1 MNDVCSSESSASFS
15 DERLVLL
22 AQQGSD
28 RAFEQLLGRY
38 RSFVR
43 AKAAPYFI
51 VGADRDDIIQEG
63 MIGFFK
69 AVRDFCGGQGVTF
82 KTFAEICVVRQIL
95 TAVKNATRKKHSPLN
110 SYVSL
115 NKPIPGG
122 EEDASL
128 GDVIAYD
135 GQYNPE
141 QIVID
146 RENADNLSE
155 KMSAALSDFELL
167 VLSYYVKGYGYVTI
181 ADKLGKD
188 PKSVDNALQRVKKK
202 LEKIAASIE

>member
-1 MNDVCSSESSASFS
+1 M
-15 DERLVLL
+15 
-22 AQQGSD
+22 
-28 RAFEQLLGRY
+28 
-38 RSFVR
+38 
-43 AKAAPYFI
+43 
-51 VGADRDDIIQEG
+51 
-63 MIGFFK
+63 
-69 AVRDFCGGQGVTF
+69 
-82 KTFAEICVVRQIL
+82 
-95 TAVKNATRKKHSPLN
+95 
-110 SYVSL
+110 
-115 NKPIPGG
+115 PGG

-135 GQYNPE
+135 GQSNPE

-167 VLSYYVKGYGYVTI
+167 VLSYYVKGYSYVAI